1 MKNIDKMSKDELE
14 ESFREA
20 LTRNIELT
28 EEVELLY
35 SRLDVVN
42 ARLDEAI
49 DECLKISSRLIKAK
63 EEYRKLRE
71 ELFSVKNKEGGTDN
85 GNVD

>member
-49 DECLKISSRLIKAK
+49 DECLKTSSRLIKAK

-71 ELFSVKNKEGGTDN
+71 ELFSVKNKEGGIDN